1 MKATT
6 RLLLACLL
14 VGVVGCHQPSAP
26 AKELKSTY
34 EDFEP
39 RPAGASR
46 RRCRSSSSPS
56 GGAAF
61 LAARSKDG
69 SDLSITDIEL
79 QNVVIA
85 DGRRDGHGDLEV
97 ALATDAVHVGA
108 GQESTAIW
116 VGRGG
121 QWLLESMQG
130 GPYPDLAPRK

>member
-6 RLLLACLL
+6 RFLLACLL

-34 EDFEP
+34 EDFEIKARWSESAAVSQLIVP
-39 RPAGASR
+39 ER
-46 RRCRSSSSPS
+46 RS
-56 GGAAF
+56 AF
-61 LAARSKDG
+61 LAARAKDG
-69 SDLSITDIEL
+69 SDLSITDVEL

-85 DGRRDGHGDLEV
+85 PDGE
-97 ALATDAVHVGA
+97 TAVVTTKWRWLRMPSTSEQA
-108 GQESTAIW
+108 QESTSIW

>member
-6 RLLLACLL
+6 RLLLASLL
-14 VGVVGCHQPSAP
+14 LGVVGCHQPSAP

-34 EDFEP
+34 EDFETKARWGEAAAVAQLIVP
-39 RPAGASR
+39 ER
-46 RRCRSSSSPS
+46 R
-56 GGAAF
+56 AAF

-79 QNVVIA
+79 QNVEIA
-85 DGRRDGHGDLEV
+85 PDGET
-97 ALATDAVHVGA
+97 ATVTTKWRWLKMPSTSEQA
-108 GQESTAIW
+108 QESTAIW

-121 QWLLESMQG
+121 QWLLQSMQG

>member
-6 RLLLACLL
+6 RSLLGCLLL
-14 VGVVGCHQPSAP
+14 GVVGCHQPSAP

-34 EDFEP
+34 EDFETKARWGESAAVAQLIVP
-39 RPAGASR
+39 ER
-46 RRCRSSSSPS
+46 RNT
-56 GGAAF
+56 F
-61 LAARSKDG
+61 LAARAKDG

-85 DGRRDGHGDLEV
+85 EDGETAIVTTKWRWLRMPSTSEQ
-97 ALATDAVHVGA
+97 A
-108 GQESTAIW
+108 QESTAIW